1 MLLKSESAAGIET
14 KRGGAPLVPR
24 FASMKDPEQV
34 QEDDHEDRH
43 TRQPEHDIAQHVYLR

>member
-1 MLLKSESAAGIET
+1 MQEMNAAQSESAAGMET
-14 KRGGAPLVPR
+14 KRGGAGQVPR

-43 TRQPEHDIAQHVYLR
+43 TRQPEHDIA